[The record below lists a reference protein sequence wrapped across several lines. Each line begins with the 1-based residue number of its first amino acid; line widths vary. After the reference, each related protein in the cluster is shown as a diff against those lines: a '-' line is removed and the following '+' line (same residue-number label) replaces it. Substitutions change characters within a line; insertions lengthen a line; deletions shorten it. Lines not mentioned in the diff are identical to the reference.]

1 MLLSIIYLINKVCFL
16 IKTSVMNFVKRVLV
30 VALAVALLS
39 CGQEQQEKKNNS
51 QSKKRDT
58 IVTGPT
64 GTVGTGQGSSGA
76 TNGTG
81 VDTGIR
87 TTSNKNINDSL

>member
-1 MLLSIIYLINKVCFL
+1 
-16 IKTSVMNFVKRVLV
+16 MNFGKRMVLGA
-30 VALAVALLS
+30 ALAVALLS
-39 CGQEQQEKKNNS
+39 CGQQKQEKNDNS

-58 IVTGPT
+58 VVTGPT

-87 TTSNKNINDSL
+87 ATSNKNINDSL

>member
-1 MLLSIIYLINKVCFL
+1 
-16 IKTSVMNFVKRVLV
+16 MNFGKRIVLV
-30 VALAVALLS
+30 GALAVALLS
-39 CGQEQQEKKNNS
+39 CGQKQQEKKDHS
-51 QSKKRDT
+51 QLKKRDT

-64 GTVGTGQGSSGA
+64 GTVGTGHGSSGA